1 MPDIEFYKQDRVIFL
16 ILPLKP
22 LLVMIRITVVA
33 LSLLLVLPHAVSGQ
47 ISGDL
52 QLQNDYFQRDSAIGA
67 FNTPQFDNL
76 KSSVDGWLNTYYI
89 NEEQGFEAGLRL
101 DVFNNSNILNP
112 GTPYTAQG
120 IGRWYISKK
129 FDDLRLTGGYI
140 YTQFGTGLTYRSYEE
155 RPLGIDNALFGL
167 ELNYDITD
175 NWFIKGIAGK
185 TKKQFDLYNSV
196 VKGLNSEMVLQP
208 SSDFYFIPGISVV
221 NRTLDQG
228 TMDVITSIINAY
240 PVEERFV
247 PKYNVYLGSAYGT
260 ISYKDVSLY
269 TEYALKSNE
278 AIQDINGSLINSNGQ
293 ALYTSLSYS
302 TKGLGITG
310 QVRLLDN
317 WVVRTSP
324 NEILLNGIMNY
335 LPSLTKQNSL
345 RLTARYQAVA
355 QELGEVGY
363 QFNVTWSPAKG
374 YTVTANYSDIT
385 DTESNQLFREIYA
398 DIEIRKKKYKL
409 LLGGQY
415 VQYNQEIFEFKPDV
429 PMVEPIT
436 PFAEV
441 TYKINRKQSLRME
454 MQYQYNEHDF
464 GSWVYGLLEFNI
476 APKWSF
482 TVSDMWNYEPLKT
495 DEALH
500 YPLIAGV
507 FSHKAHRFSLSYVKQ
522 VEGIVC
528 TGGVCRFEPA
538 FSGFKTSL
546 ITSF

>member
-1 MPDIEFYKQDRVIFL
+1 MVRTR
-16 ILPLKP
+16 
-22 LLVMIRITVVA
+22 LLVSVICTLGFFR
-33 LSLLLVLPHAVSGQ
+33 LSAQ

-52 QLQNDYFQRDSAIGA
+52 QLHNDYFIRDSAIGA

-89 NEEQGFEAGLRL
+89 NEEKGFEAGLRL

-120 IGRWYISKK
+120 IGRWYLSKK

-140 YTQFGTGLTYRSYEE
+140 YTQFGTGLTFRSYEE
-155 RPLGIDNALFGL
+155 RFLGIDNALFGV

-175 NWFIKGIAGK
+175 NWYIKGLAGK
-185 TKKQFDLYNSV
+185 IKKQFDLFNPV
-196 VKGLNSEMVLQP
+196 AKGLNSEIVLTP
-208 SSDFYFIPGISVV
+208 TENIFLIPGVSVV

-228 TMDVITSIINAY
+228 TMDIITSIINAY

-247 PKYNVYLGSAYGT
+247 PSYNVYLGSAYST
-260 ISYKDVSLY
+260 ISYKNLNFY
-269 TEYALKSNE
+269 GEYALKSSE
-278 AIQDINGSLINSNGQ
+278 AIQDLNGNLLNSNGT
-293 ALYTSLSYS
+293 AIYTSLTYS

-310 QVRLLDN
+310 QFRKLDN

-355 QELGEVGY
+355 QELGELGY
-363 QFNVTWSPAKG
+363 QFNVTWSPKRG
-374 YTVTANYSDIT
+374 YTFTANYSDIT
-385 DTESNQLFREIYA
+385 DTESQVLFREIYA
-398 DIEIRKKKYKL
+398 DFEIRKRDYKL
-409 LLGGQY
+409 LFGAQY
-415 VQYNQEIFEFKPDV
+415 VQYNQGVFEFKPGV
-429 PMVEPIT
+429 PIVEPIT
-436 PFAEV
+436 PFTEF
-441 TYKINRKQSLRME
+441 TYRIDRKKSVRVE
-454 MQYQYNEHDF
+454 MQYQYNKQDF
-464 GSWVYGLLEFNI
+464 GSWVYGLLEFNV

-482 TVSDMWNYEPLKT
+482 TVSDMWNYDPKKT

-538 FSGFKTSL
+538 FSGVKTSL